1 MSPFWNEISIMISA
15 LCETPDREPLKIS
28 FDTEITDGY
37 VLAFVIE
44 ITPGLDDAKWIRIR

>member
-1 MSPFWNEISIMISA
+1 MISA